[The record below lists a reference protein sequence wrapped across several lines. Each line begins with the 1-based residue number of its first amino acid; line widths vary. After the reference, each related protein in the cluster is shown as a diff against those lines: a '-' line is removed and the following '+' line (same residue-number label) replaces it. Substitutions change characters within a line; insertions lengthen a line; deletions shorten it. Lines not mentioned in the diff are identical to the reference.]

1 MKPMRLSDGTV
12 EALKWLG
19 LILMT
24 GDHVNKYLFN
34 ATLPVL
40 FESGRL
46 CLPIFVFV
54 LAYNLARPDAL
65 VHGVYTRTMKRLA
78 IFGIFASVPFIALN
92 LNHLHGWPF
101 GPLNVLFT
109 LLVIT
114 VTAYLVEKGGIVNW
128 VAAFFVF
135 LLGGCL
141 VEYWWP
147 AVALGLT
154 IWMHYKKPS
163 WITAFFALLFCASLW
178 FINKNLW
185 AMAALALIMIAAQID
200 LSVPRLRRVFYFY
213 YPLHL
218 AMLWLIRIPMS
229 KVGYLVF

>member
-1 MKPMRLSDGTV
+1 MKPLRLSDGTV

-34 ATLPVL
+34 STLPVL
-40 FESGRL
+40 FEAGRL

-65 VHGVYTRTMKRLA
+65 AHGVYVRTMERLA

-92 LNHLHGWPF
+92 FGHLHGWPF
-101 GPLNVLFT
+101 GPLNVLFS

-114 VTAYLVEKGGIVNW
+114 TTVYMVEKGGIFNRA
-128 VAAFFVF
+128 VAFGVF
-135 LLGGCL
+135 LLGGWL
-141 VEYWWP
+141 VEYWWL
-147 AVALGLT
+147 AVALGLAFW
-154 IWMHYKKPS
+154 IYCKQPS
-163 WITAFFALLFCASLW
+163 WITAAFVLLSCTSLW

-185 AMAALALIMIAAQID
+185 AMAALPLIMIATYID
-200 LSVPRLRRVFYFY
+200 ISVPRLRWIFYFY
-213 YPLHL
+213 YPFHL
-218 AMLWLIRIPMS
+218 AALWLIRIPMS
-229 KVGYLVF
+229 KAGYLFF